1 MGNATF
7 GDYSSLVMAAIVLI
21 IVLIVIYMVL
31 QYYYLKKPAAAPV
44 KAPFAGTNYY
54 APACGSASQGRD
66 RAFCYGPTA
75 GIMPS
80 LEYPYRCGGTLG
92 CGLLGVP
99 P

>member
-1 MGNATF
+1 MSEYA
-7 GDYSSLVMAAIVLI
+7 SLVTAAIVLT
-21 IVLIVIYMVL
+21 IVLIVIFMVL
-31 QYYYLKKPAAAPV
+31 QYYYLNKPASAAT
-44 KAPFAGTNYY
+44 KTGFAGTNYY
-54 APACGSASQGRD
+54 APACGSANQGRD
-66 RAFCYGPTA
+66 RAFCYGPSA